1 MKPRHVLIFGAVL
14 VLLVTMGLAQ
24 KGKPI
29 HWTVTGS
36 NHFLGSDGDI
46 DEGNMG
52 ICGGKGTFGQHTCNT
67 FFTAGPH
74 PSPPAPD
81 CYAQLTT
88 FTHVQRFTTGDMLY
102 SRIPDVPLGDNY
114 ICFSADGWTG
124 TVTVEFFGG
133 TGRFE
138 GASGSATWVFDGDF
152 LGNGFGAAID
162 EIDGVIYLNGD

>member
-1 MKPRHVLIFGAVL
+1 MKPQHVLIFGT
-14 VLLVTMGLAQ
+14 VLLLFVTMGLAQ

-36 NHFLGSDGDI
+36 NHGLGSDGDV

-52 ICGGKGTFGQHTCNT
+52 ICAGKGTFGQHSCNT

-74 PSPPAPD
+74 PEPTLD
-81 CYAQLTT
+81 CPAQLTA
-88 FTHVQRFTTGDMLY
+88 FTHVQRFATGDMLY
-102 SRIPDVPLGDNY
+102 SRIPSVPLGENY
-114 ICFSADGWTG
+114 ICFTADGWTG

-138 GASGSATWVFDGDF
+138 GASGWATWEFDGDF
-152 LGNGFGAAID
+152 LGNDFGAAINKV
-162 EIDGVIYLNGD
+162 EGMIYLNGE